1 MDKGRRRTS
10 KWCVALGAAVVLAA
24 AGCGGDDEDPTAADT
39 DLTAV
44 RCPLVATGEQV
55 GGVDELEPAPGAFD
69 TAELVG
75 DRLADAQAQAGDH
88 GCEIVVALEDGAGK
102 PVPTDVD
109 PERIY
114 VYVEDGVVTEIEGV
128 GGGL

>member
-1 MDKGRRRTS
+1 MLLAG
-10 KWCVALGAAVVLAA
+10 VLL
-24 AGCGGDDEDPTAADT
+24 AGCGGDEEQPPAAP

-44 RCPLVATGEQV
+44 RCPLVAKTDAS
-55 GGVDELEPAPGAFD
+55 GVQQYEPAKDAFD
-69 TAELVG
+69 TAELIG
-75 DRLADAQAQAGDH
+75 KPLADAEKQAGDH
-88 GCEIVVALEDGAGK
+88 GCHIVVSLEDGAGK

-109 PERIY
+109 PTRIY